1 VLSAAT
7 ARRLALPLASL
18 LAVGG
23 AGAAIAVRTADAS
36 QRRDVPLSHAH
47 WFVDGNTSLRI
58 GPKKLATVV
67 ALRDEQLVVDRT
79 AFRKL
84 LAQRLRFPD
93 HAAQNA
99 QLRIV
104 GERVDVAPG
113 APARSLDL
121 QETVASL
128 LREPAQQATLS
139 TSTGSHPTSQ
149 RGSFDSSA
157 FALLSRN
164 SRRTT
169 RPASRG

>member
-1 VLSAAT
+1 VLSAAA
-7 ARRLALPLASL
+7 ARRLALLLASL

-36 QRRDVPLSHAH
+36 QRRDVLLSHAH

-84 LAQRLRFPD
+84 LAQRFPD

-128 LREPAQQATLS
+128 LREPAEQATLS
-139 TSTGSHPTSQ
+139 TSTGSHPKSQ
-149 RGSFDSSA
+149 HVSFDSSA
-157 FALLSRN
+157 FTRLSRN
-164 SRRTT
+164 SRRTI

>member
-1 VLSAAT
+1 
-7 ARRLALPLASL
+7 L

-36 QRRDVPLSHAH
+36 QRRDVLLSHAH

-84 LAQRLRFPD
+84 LAQRFPD

>member
-7 ARRLALPLASL
+7 ARRLALLLASL

-36 QRRDVPLSHAH
+36 QRRDVLLSHAH

-84 LAQRLRFPD
+84 LAQRFPD